1 MCYSIIHDAA
11 LKSIQHCRR
20 RFALDVKVTK
30 SLLDLCVLSVLNKG
44 DSYGWQIIK
53 DISTVMQ
60 VNESTLYAVTG
71 RLEREKFLTTYSEE
85 HNGRIRRYFKITLH
99 GEARLQEFED
109 NYAELDK
116 IHKFILNSL
125 LEVKIYE

>member
-1 MCYSIIHDAA
+1 V
-11 LKSIQHCRR
+11 
-20 RFALDVKVTK
+20 DVKVTK

-53 DISTVMQ
+53 DIGEVMQ

-85 HNGRIRRYFKITLH
+85 HGGRLRRYFKITPQ

-125 LEVKIYE
+125 LEVKIT